1 MFNNTGGSTNL
12 FGQNTQGGGSIFSNQ
27 SGGYNQQG
35 SFVGTGAPNQFSQ
48 VNEAQL
54 YNLLTAPE
62 DQQRKLFEAFSGD
75 YIKQLIALY
84 RKNLDSAKVDRL
96 QIGGDNPLRNEKL
109 TKVATSLNIK
119 PQLIQLKKLYLFYNI
134 EFEITYLQSS
144 KA

>member
-12 FGQNTQGGGSIFSNQ
+12 FGQNTQGGGNIFSNQ
-27 SGGYNQQG
+27 SGGYNQQS
-35 SFVGTGAPNQFSQ
+35 SFPGTGAPNQFSQ

-62 DQQRKLFEAFSGD
+62 DQQRKLFEAFSSD

-134 EFEITYLQSS
+134 EFEIMYLRSS